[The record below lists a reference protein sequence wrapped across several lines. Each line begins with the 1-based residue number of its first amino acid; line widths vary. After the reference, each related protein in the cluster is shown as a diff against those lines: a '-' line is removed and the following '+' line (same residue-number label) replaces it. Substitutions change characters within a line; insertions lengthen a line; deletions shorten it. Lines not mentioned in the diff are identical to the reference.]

1 MLIALE
7 LLKNPV
13 NKKIIETSINIFLF
27 NLSVIFVCR
36 TITISR
42 LAKLMKIYHFN
53 NSICKRIFLYFL
65 LFIFFNYNSYSQNT
79 NNIETVVIDP
89 GHGGKDPG
97 TLGTKRYNTYE
108 KDIALD
114 ISLKLGSYIE
124 KYFPGVEV
132 VYTRENDVFLELWE
146 RTEIANN
153 RNADLFISI
162 HCDGFKN
169 SNASGASVF
178 VMGMSKLKANMDVAM
193 RENSVM
199 YLEDNFKEKYD
210 GFDPKSPE
218 SYIVFSL
225 MQNTYLDQSISFAQ
239 QVDKQFVERA
249 HRKSRGVKQAPFYV
263 ISRANMPAVLI
274 EAGFL
279 TNPQEEDY
287 LNTDLGKDYIASAI
301 FRAFRSYKEEIEEV
315 EKEEKNRRD
324 VESEL
329 VIQKNNNEIEYKI
342 QLGTYLKT
350 MRNSSTFIGMEVEE
364 YQSNGTF
371 KYLVPASS
379 DKKYADQLK
388 AKFRSGK
395 FPGAFIIAFHKG
407 KQISVK
413 EALDLQNKY
422 NYEY

>member
-1 MLIALE
+1 
-7 LLKNPV
+7 
-13 NKKIIETSINIFLF
+13 
-27 NLSVIFVCR
+27 
-36 TITISR
+36 
-42 LAKLMKIYHFN
+42 MKIYHYYTL
-53 NSICKRIFLYFL
+53 IDKRIFLYFL
-65 LFIFFNYNSYSQNT
+65 LIIFFNFNSYSQNT
-79 NNIETVVIDP
+79 NKIKTIVIDP

-97 TLGTKRYNTYE
+97 TMGTKRYSTYE

-124 KYFPGVEV
+124 KYFPDVEV
-132 VYTRENDVFLELWE
+132 IYTRKTDVFLELWE
-146 RTEIANN
+146 RTEIANK

-199 YLEDNFKEKYD
+199 YLEDNFIEKYD

-249 HRKSRGVKQAPFYV
+249 QRKSRGVKQAPFYV
-263 ISRANMPAVLI
+263 ISRANMPSVLI

-287 LNTDLGKDYIASAI
+287 LNTDSGKDFIASSI
-301 FRAFRSYKEEIEEV
+301 FRAFRSYKEEIEGV
-315 EKEEKNRRD
+315 EKHENKERD
-324 VESEL
+324 DSSDV
-329 VIQKNNNEIEYKI
+329 VVQKVHSEIEYKI
-342 QLGTYLKT
+342 QLGIFLESMK
-350 MRNSSTFIGMEVEE
+350 NSSIFHGIEVEE
-364 YQSNGTF
+364 FQSNGTY
-371 KYLVPASS
+371 KYLVNASS
-379 DKKYADQLK
+379 DKKHADKLK
-388 AKFRSGK
+388 VKYRSGS

-413 EALDLQNKY
+413 EALDLQNK
-422 NYEY
+422 

>member
-1 MLIALE
+1 M
-7 LLKNPV
+7 
-13 NKKIIETSINIFLF
+13 
-27 NLSVIFVCR
+27 
-36 TITISR
+36 
-42 LAKLMKIYHFN
+42 AKLIKIYHFYKSN
-53 NSICKRIFLYFL
+53 GKRIFLCFL
-65 LFIFFNYNSYSQNT
+65 LLVFFNLKSYSQNT
-79 NNIETVVIDP
+79 NKIKTIVIDP

-97 TLGTKRYNTYE
+97 TLGTKRYKTYE

-124 KYFPGVEV
+124 KYFPEVEV
-132 VYTRENDVFLELWE
+132 VYTRKTDVFLELWE

-199 YLEDNFKEKYD
+199 YLEDNFIEKYE

-263 ISRANMPAVLI
+263 ISRANMPSVLI

-287 LNTDLGKDYIASAI
+287 LNTDDGKDYIASAI
-301 FRAFRSYKEEIEEV
+301 FRAFRSYKEGIEGV
-315 EKEEKNRRD
+315 ENEDNNGKDLEN
-324 VESEL
+324 EL
-329 VIQKNNNEIEYKI
+329 VIQKNKSEIEYKI
-342 QLGTYLKT
+342 QLGIYLESMK
-350 MRNSSTFIGMEVEE
+350 NSSLFNGIEVEE
-364 YQSNGTF
+364 FQSNGTY
-371 KYLVPASS
+371 KYLVHASS

-388 AKFRSGK
+388 VKYRSGS

-407 KQISVK
+407 VQISVK
-413 EALDLQNKY
+413 EALDLQNK
-422 NYEY
+422 

>member
-1 MLIALE
+1 
-7 LLKNPV
+7 
-13 NKKIIETSINIFLF
+13 
-27 NLSVIFVCR
+27 
-36 TITISR
+36 
-42 LAKLMKIYHFN
+42 MKIYHYYTLVD
-53 NSICKRIFLYFL
+53 KRIFLYFL
-65 LFIFFNYNSYSQNT
+65 LIIFFNFNSYSQNT
-79 NNIETVVIDP
+79 NKIKTIVIDP

-97 TLGTKRYNTYE
+97 TMGTKRYSTYE

-114 ISLKLGSYIE
+114 ISLKLGFYIE
-124 KYFPGVEV
+124 KYFPDVEV
-132 VYTRENDVFLELWE
+132 IYTRKTDVFLELWE
-146 RTEIANN
+146 RTEIANK

-199 YLEDNFKEKYD
+199 YLEDNFIEKYD

-225 MQNTYLDQSISFAQ
+225 MQNTYIDQSISFAQ

-249 HRKSRGVKQAPFYV
+249 QRKSRGVKQAPFYV
-263 ISRANMPAVLI
+263 ISRANMPSVLI

-287 LNTDLGKDYIASAI
+287 LNTDSGKDFIASSI
-301 FRAFRSYKEEIEEV
+301 FRAFRSYKEEIEGV
-315 EKEEKNRRD
+315 EKHENKERD
-324 VESEL
+324 DKSDL
-329 VIQKNNNEIEYKI
+329 VVQKVHSEIEYKI
-342 QLGTYLKT
+342 QLGIFLESMK
-350 MRNSSTFIGMEVEE
+350 NSSIFHGIEVEE
-364 YQSNGTF
+364 FQSNGTY
-371 KYLVPASS
+371 KYLVNASS
-379 DKKYADQLK
+379 DKKHADKLK
-388 AKFRSGK
+388 VKYRSGK

-413 EALDLQNKY
+413 EALDLQNK
-422 NYEY
+422 

>member
-1 MLIALE
+1 
-7 LLKNPV
+7 
-13 NKKIIETSINIFLF
+13 
-27 NLSVIFVCR
+27 
-36 TITISR
+36 
-42 LAKLMKIYHFN
+42 MKIYHYYTLVD
-53 NSICKRIFLYFL
+53 KRIFLYFL
-65 LFIFFNYNSYSQNT
+65 LIIFFNFNSYSQNT
-79 NNIETVVIDP
+79 NKIKTIVIDP

-97 TLGTKRYNTYE
+97 TMGTKRYSTYE

-114 ISLKLGSYIE
+114 ISLKLGFYIE
-124 KYFPGVEV
+124 KYFPDVEV
-132 VYTRENDVFLELWE
+132 IYTRKTDVFLELWE
-146 RTEIANN
+146 RTEIANK

-199 YLEDNFKEKYD
+199 YLEDNFIEKYD

-225 MQNTYLDQSISFAQ
+225 MQNTYIDQSISFAQ

-249 HRKSRGVKQAPFYV
+249 QRKSRGVKQAPFYV
-263 ISRANMPAVLI
+263 ISRANMPSVLI

-287 LNTDLGKDYIASAI
+287 LNTDSGKDFIASSI
-301 FRAFRSYKEEIEEV
+301 FRAFRSYKEEIEGV
-315 EKEEKNRRD
+315 EKHENKERD
-324 VESEL
+324 DKSDL
-329 VIQKNNNEIEYKI
+329 VVQKVHSEIEYKI
-342 QLGTYLKT
+342 QLGTFLESMK
-350 MRNSSTFIGMEVEE
+350 NSSIFNGIEVEE
-364 YQSNGTF
+364 FQSNGTY
-371 KYLVPASS
+371 KYLVNASS
-379 DKKYADQLK
+379 DKKHADKLK
-388 AKFRSGK
+388 VKYRSGK

-413 EALDLQNKY
+413 EALDLQNK
-422 NYEY
+422 